1 MRNGEKKQLAVLG
14 SVCALIVIVGFLIH
28 SLLLERRVWIEEQRL
43 QITKQVETVE
53 VFARTRTSRPNW
65 EAETTAREKRILRTL
80 PESLDQGAFLT
91 AIQRKAVIAGL
102 TIEKV
107 TPGNQQNEGGLTTLP
122 IALVCKGNYFQLVS
136 FFRQIEERGRYV
148 KIREVRIESAEA
160 GMLRCHLE
168 MQIFAFAAV

>member
-1 MRNGEKKQLAVLG
+1 MEEKKQLALLG
-14 SVCALIVIVGFLIH
+14 TVCALIVIVGFWVH
-28 SLLLERRVWIEEQRL
+28 SMLQERRAWTEEQRL
-43 QITKQVETVE
+43 QITKEVDAVELFV
-53 VFARTRTSRPNW
+53 RTRASRPNW
-65 EAETTAREKRILRTL
+65 EAETAAREKRILRTL
-80 PESLDQGAFLT
+80 PESMDQGGFLT

-107 TPGNQQNEGGLTTLP
+107 TPGSQQNESGLLTLP
-122 IALVCKGNYFQLVS
+122 VSLVCKGNYFQLVS

-168 MQIFAFAAV
+168 MQIFAFAAA